1 MFFFSSFLVELKTIK
16 MEIKEDA
23 GGEASQVKLLN
34 RVMSIQQTSCFICG
48 KQDKKINMGNPRH
61 KALPLLLMHCC

>member
-1 MFFFSSFLVELKTIK
+1 

-48 KQDKKINMGNPRH
+48 KQDKKINMGNP
-61 KALPLLLMHCC
+61 KTQGPASFIDALLLRRV